1 MVVHETYRATCPAVR
16 IKRATNDDRIESI
29 ESSDLV
35 YGDGDGIKAACFEG
49 VTKGPADSFRAAAL
63 AFLKMS

>member
-1 MVVHETYRATCPAVR
+1 MTVYEAYRATCPTVR

-35 YGDGDGIKAACFEG
+35 YGDSDGIKTACFEG
-49 VTKGPADSFRAAAL
+49 VTKGPTDSFSAAAL
-63 AFLKMS
+63 RTPYH